1 MIFIVASAAFV
12 GFVHSLAP
20 GHWLPIVLVAK
31 SRKWSTQTAVLGAGI
46 SASGHILLSN
56 LLGAISVWIGAQV
69 LNMSEE
75 SMEKLGSVILMFFGL
90 GYAAWSYFRH
100 SHCHGHTHHG
110 PDPVSEATQKKRGPF
125 AFLFSLGFSPCIAVL
140 PVFGAA
146 SVKGTVAVIVSMIS
160 FSLGVLIALIGST
173 VLATHGLSKLDHPL
187 LEHYGDVMTG
197 LGIAIMGLVLYFA
210 MI

>member
-12 GFVHSLAP
+12 GFVHSLVP

-56 LLGAISVWIGAQV
+56 LLGAVSVWIGAQV

-75 SMEKLGSVILMFFGL
+75 SMEKLGSVILMFFGV

-110 PDPVSEATQKKRGPF
+110 PDPASETTQKKRGPF
-125 AFLFSLGFSPCIAVL
+125 AFLFFLGFSPCIAVL

-146 SVKGTVAVIVSMIS
+146 SVKGTVAVLVSMIS
-160 FSLGVLIALIGST
+160 FSLGVLVALIGST
-173 VLATHGLSKLDHPL
+173 VLVTHGLSKLDHPI

-197 LGIAIMGLVLYFA
+197 LGIAIMGLVLYFTV
-210 MI
+210 I